1 MVAAV
6 LGRWLGQSREG
17 GGFCLPHTA
26 SRKISLGR
34 LSGDHGLTLQRPY
47 KLGDRYTN
55 KEKGP
60 VG

>member
-26 SRKISLGR
+26 SRKISL
-34 LSGDHGLTLQRPY
+34 
-47 KLGDRYTN
+47 TN
-55 KEKGP
+55 TKSVNHNGK
-60 VG
+60 